1 MEVHA
6 VPQKEHLPNVSD
18 KEQKMYEHVKRSERQ
33 RGHSL
38 KESKAIAAATVTKH
52 HNESDHKSGT

>member
-1 MEVHA
+1 MEVYA

-38 KESKAIAAATVTKH
+38 KESKAIAAATVTMH
-52 HNESDHKSGT
+52 HNESDHKSGR

>member
-1 MEVHA
+1 MA
-6 VPQKEHLPNVSD
+6 KQKEHLPNVSD
-18 KEQKMYEHVKRSERQ
+18 NEQKMYEHVKRSERQ

-52 HNESDHKSGT
+52 HNESKHSSGK

>member
-1 MEVHA
+1 M
-6 VPQKEHLPNVSD
+6 PQKEHLPNVSD
-18 KEQKMYEHVKRSERQ
+18 KEQKMYEHVKASERQ

-52 HNESDHKSGT
+52 HNESDHKSGS

>member
-1 MEVHA
+1 MA
-6 VPQKEHLPNVSD
+6 KKQQEHLPTVSA
-18 KEQKMYEHVKRSERQ
+18 KEQRMYEHVKASERK

-52 HNESDHKSGT
+52 HNEEDHSPGQ

>member
-1 MEVHA
+1 MA
-6 VPQKEHLPNVSD
+6 QKEHLPNVSD
-18 KEQKMYEHVKRSERQ
+18 KEQKMYEHVKSSERQ

-52 HNESDHKSGT
+52 HNEKDHKSGK